1 MGAIFLFY
9 LTFFKNYVI
18 INYNEE
24 RRKGVM
30 IYGLLGIVIIVLI
43 ILLIR
48 KHNIDLSK
56 EYEERHQIQSELNRL
71 HLEREHLEDI
81 LDQRDEAI
89 QKADKAYREAI
100 EQYTKD
106 SVERRN
112 ELTRLEMDR
121 EAEIE
126 RNYKT
131 LLAAKQELYRRECDD
146 IEKEI
151 LAEWEE
157 MYDRHTINCQ
167 NLEKQEIEIKF
178 AVRNKQVDYENL
190 IAPFRLLQQEEQE
203 KYYWCIQI
211 PELDREDIHYL
222 LTTVSPQVRNK
233 DIIPKLVWSEY
244 LQKLTQE
251 LMTRAKIE
259 DKPGIYK
266 ITNIK
271 TNKCYIGKST
281 KVKQRLIDHIKG
293 SVGISTIADQ
303 KIHHAMLEEGLWNW
317 TFECICYCDK
327 DQLSEKEKYYID
339 FFKAKD
345 WGYNVVG

>member
-1 MGAIFLFY
+1 
-9 LTFFKNYVI
+9 
-18 INYNEE
+18 
-24 RRKGVM
+24 M
-30 IYGLLGIVIIVLI
+30 IYALLGIVIVVLI

-48 KHNIDLSK
+48 KHQADFTSEIQERSK
-56 EYEERHQIQSELNRL
+56 IQNEVDKLK
-71 HLEREHLEDI
+71 LEKEQLDDI

-89 QKADKAYREAI
+89 RRADDDYRNLI
-100 EQYTKD
+100 EKYTKE

-112 ELTRLEMDR
+112 ELTSLEIDR

-131 LLAAKQELYRRECDD
+131 LLAAKRELYRRECDD
-146 IEKEI
+146 MEKEI
-151 LAEWEE
+151 WAEWEE

-178 AVRNKQVDYENL
+178 AVQNKQTDYENL

-251 LMTRAKIE
+251 LMKRAKIE

-271 TNKCYIGKST
+271 TNKCYVGKST

-303 KIHHAMLEEGLWNW
+303 AIHSAMLNEGLWNW

>member
-1 MGAIFLFY
+1 
-9 LTFFKNYVI
+9 
-18 INYNEE
+18 
-24 RRKGVM
+24 M

-48 KHNIDLSK
+48 KHHIDLAK
-56 EYEERHQIQSELNRL
+56 EYEERHQIQSELNKL
-71 HLEREHLEDI
+71 FLEKEHLEDI

-112 ELTRLEMDR
+112 ELTRLEMER

-131 LLAAKQELYRRECDD
+131 LLAAKRELYHRECDD
-146 IEKEI
+146 MEKEI
-151 LAEWEE
+151 WAEWEE

-167 NLEKQEIEIKF
+167 NLEKQETEIKF
-178 AVRNKQVDYENL
+178 AVKNKQVDYENL
-190 IAPFRLLQQEEQE
+190 LAPMKLLEQE
-203 KYYWCIQI
+203 QQKKYFWCIQI
-211 PELDREDIHYL
+211 PEQDREDIHYL
-222 LTTVSPQVRNK
+222 LTQVAPQVRNK

-251 LMTRAKIE
+251 LMKRAKIE

-266 ITNIK
+266 ITNV
-271 TNKCYIGKST
+271 TTGKCYVGKST

-303 KIHHAMLEEGLWNW
+303 KIHHAMLDGGLWDW

-339 FFKAKD
+339 FFKAKE

>member
-1 MGAIFLFY
+1 
-9 LTFFKNYVI
+9 
-18 INYNEE
+18 
-24 RRKGVM
+24 M
-30 IYGLLGIVIIVLI
+30 IYGLLGIVIIILI
-43 ILLIR
+43 VLLIR
-48 KHNIDLSK
+48 KHNIDLTK

-71 HLEREHLEDI
+71 QLEREHLEDI

-89 QKADKAYREAI
+89 QKADKAYRETI

-131 LLAAKQELYRRECDD
+131 LLAAKRELYRRECDD
-146 IEKEI
+146 LEKEI
-151 LAEWEE
+151 WTEWEE
-157 MYDRHTINCQ
+157 MYDRHTLNCQ
-167 NLEKQEIEIKF
+167 NLEQQEIQIKF
-178 AVRNKQVDYENL
+178 AVQNKQIDYDNL
-190 IAPFRLLQQEEQE
+190 IAPFKLLEKEQQEKQF
-203 KYYWCIQI
+203 YCIQI
-211 PELDREDIHYL
+211 PEIEREDIHFL

-244 LQKLTQE
+244 IQKPTQE
-251 LMTRAKIE
+251 MMKRVGIE
-259 DKPGIYK
+259 DTPGIYK

-281 KVKQRLIDHIKG
+281 KVRQRLIDHIKG

-303 KIHHAMLEEGLWNW
+303 RIHHAMLDEGLWNW
-317 TFECICYCDK
+317 TFEKICDCGK
-327 DQLSEKEKYYID
+327 DELNEKEKYYIS
-339 FFKAKD
+339 FFKSQE
-345 WGYNVVG
+345 WGYNIASGG

>member
-1 MGAIFLFY
+1 
-9 LTFFKNYVI
+9 
-18 INYNEE
+18 
-24 RRKGVM
+24 M

-48 KHNIDLSK
+48 KHHIDLAK
-56 EYEERHQIQSELNRL
+56 EYEERHQIQSDLNKL
-71 HLEREHLEDI
+71 FLEKEHLEDI

-112 ELTRLEMDR
+112 ELTRLEMER

-131 LLAAKQELYRRECDD
+131 LLAAKRELYHRECEDM
-146 IEKEI
+146 EKEI
-151 LAEWEE
+151 WAEWEE

-167 NLEKQEIEIKF
+167 NLEKQETEIKF
-178 AVRNKQVDYENL
+178 AVQNKQVDYENL
-190 IAPFRLLQQEEQE
+190 IAPMKLLEQE
-203 KYYWCIQI
+203 QQKKYFWCIQI
-211 PELDREDIHYL
+211 PEQDREDIHYL
-222 LTTVSPQVRNK
+222 LTQVAPQVRNK

-251 LMTRAKIE
+251 LMKRAEIE

-266 ITNIK
+266 ITNV
-271 TNKCYIGKST
+271 TTGKCYVGKST

-293 SVGISTIADQ
+293 SVGITTIADQ
-303 KIHHAMLEEGLWNW
+303 KIHHAMLDEGLWDW

-339 FFKAKD
+339 FFKAKE

>member
-1 MGAIFLFY
+1 
-9 LTFFKNYVI
+9 
-18 INYNEE
+18 
-24 RRKGVM
+24 M
-30 IYGLLGIVIIVLI
+30 IYGLLGIIIIVLI

-48 KHNIDLSK
+48 KHHIDLAK
-56 EYEERHQIQSELNRL
+56 EYEERHRIQSELNKL
-71 HLEREHLEDI
+71 FLEKERLEDI

-126 RNYKT
+126 RNYKI
-131 LLAAKQELYRRECDD
+131 LLAAKQELYRRECND

-157 MYDRHTINCQ
+157 MYDKHTINCQ
-167 NLEKQEIEIKF
+167 NLEKQEIEIKS

-190 IAPFRLLQQEEQE
+190 IAPMKLLEQE
-203 KYYWCIQI
+203 QQKKYFWCIQI
-211 PELDREDIHYL
+211 PEQNREDIHYL
-222 LTTVSPQVRNK
+222 LTQVAPQVRNK

-251 LMTRAKIE
+251 LMKRAEIE

-266 ITNIK
+266 ITNV
-271 TNKCYIGKST
+271 TTGKCYVGKST

-303 KIHHAMLEEGLWNW
+303 KIHHAMLDEGLWDW

>member
-1 MGAIFLFY
+1 
-9 LTFFKNYVI
+9 
-18 INYNEE
+18 
-24 RRKGVM
+24 M

-43 ILLIR
+43 ILLLR
-48 KHNIDLSK
+48 KHHIDLEK
-56 EYEERHQIQSELNRL
+56 EYEEKRQIQSELNKL
-71 HLEREHLEDI
+71 FLEKEHLEDI

-112 ELTRLEMDR
+112 ELARLEMER

-157 MYDRHTINCQ
+157 MYDKHTINCQ

-190 IAPFRLLQQEEQE
+190 IAPMKLLEQE
-203 KYYWCIQI
+203 QQKKYFWCIQI
-211 PELDREDIHYL
+211 PEQDREDIHYL
-222 LTTVSPQVRNK
+222 LTQVAPQVRNK

-251 LMTRAKIE
+251 LMKRAEIE
-259 DKPGIYK
+259 DNPGIYK
-266 ITNIK
+266 ITNV
-271 TNKCYIGKST
+271 TTGKCYVGKST

-303 KIHHAMLEEGLWNW
+303 KIHHAMLDEGLWDW

>member
-1 MGAIFLFY
+1 
-9 LTFFKNYVI
+9 
-18 INYNEE
+18 
-24 RRKGVM
+24 M

-48 KHNIDLSK
+48 KHHIDLAK
-56 EYEERHQIQSELNRL
+56 EYEERHQIQSDLNKL
-71 HLEREHLEDI
+71 FLEKEHLEDI

-112 ELTRLEMDR
+112 ELTRLEMER

-131 LLAAKQELYRRECDD
+131 LLAAKRELYHRECEDM
-146 IEKEI
+146 EKEI
-151 LAEWEE
+151 WAEWEE

-167 NLEKQEIEIKF
+167 NLEKQETEIKF
-178 AVRNKQVDYENL
+178 AVQNKQTDYENL
-190 IAPFRLLQQEEQE
+190 IAPMKLLEQE
-203 KYYWCIQI
+203 QQKKYFWCIQI
-211 PELDREDIHYL
+211 PEQDREDIHYL
-222 LTTVSPQVRNK
+222 LTQVAPQVRNK

-251 LMTRAKIE
+251 LMKRAEIE

-266 ITNIK
+266 ITNV
-271 TNKCYIGKST
+271 TTGKCYVGKST

-303 KIHHAMLEEGLWNW
+303 KIHHAMLDEGLWNW

>member
-1 MGAIFLFY
+1 
-9 LTFFKNYVI
+9 
-18 INYNEE
+18 
-24 RRKGVM
+24 M
-30 IYGLLGIVIIVLI
+30 IYGLLGIIIIVLI

-48 KHNIDLSK
+48 KHHIDLVK
-56 EYEERHQIQSELNRL
+56 EYEERHRIQSELNKL
-71 HLEREHLEDI
+71 FLEKEHLEDI

-112 ELTRLEMDR
+112 ELTRLEMER

-131 LLAAKQELYRRECDD
+131 LLAAKRELYHRECDD
-146 IEKEI
+146 MEKEI
-151 LAEWEE
+151 WAEWEE
-157 MYDRHTINCQ
+157 MYDRHIINCQ
-167 NLEKQEIEIKF
+167 NLEKQETEIKF
-178 AVRNKQVDYENL
+178 AVQNKQVDYENL
-190 IAPFRLLQQEEQE
+190 LAPMKLLEQE
-203 KYYWCIQI
+203 QQKKYFWCIQI
-211 PELDREDIHYL
+211 PEQDREDIHYL
-222 LTTVSPQVRNK
+222 LTQVAPQVRNK

-251 LMTRAKIE
+251 LMKRAKIE

-266 ITNIK
+266 ITNV
-271 TNKCYIGKST
+271 TTGKCYVGKST

-303 KIHHAMLEEGLWNW
+303 KIHHAMLDGGLWDW

>member
-1 MGAIFLFY
+1 
-9 LTFFKNYVI
+9 
-18 INYNEE
+18 
-24 RRKGVM
+24 M
-30 IYGLLGIVIIVLI
+30 IYGLLGIVIVVLI

-71 HLEREHLEDI
+71 HLEKEHLEDI

-151 LAEWEE
+151 WAEWEE

-167 NLEKQEIEIKF
+167 NLEKQENEIKF
-178 AVRNKQVDYENL
+178 AVQSKQTDYENL
-190 IAPFRLLQQEEQE
+190 IAPFRLLQQEE
-203 KYYWCIQI
+203 
-211 PELDREDIHYL
+211 
-222 LTTVSPQVRNK
+222 
-233 DIIPKLVWSEY
+233 
-244 LQKLTQE
+244 
-251 LMTRAKIE
+251 
-259 DKPGIYK
+259 
-266 ITNIK
+266 
-271 TNKCYIGKST
+271 
-281 KVKQRLIDHIKG
+281 
-293 SVGISTIADQ
+293 
-303 KIHHAMLEEGLWNW
+303 
-317 TFECICYCDK
+317 
-327 DQLSEKEKYYID
+327 
-339 FFKAKD
+339 
-345 WGYNVVG
+345 

>member
-1 MGAIFLFY
+1 MTSELVGLTIVLGIIIIFLLF
-9 LTFFKNYVI
+9 
-18 INYNEE
+18 
-24 RRKGVM
+24 
-30 IYGLLGIVIIVLI
+30 LLY
-43 ILLIR
+43 R
-48 KHNIDLSK
+48 KHHIDLSQ
-56 EYEERHQIQSELNRL
+56 EQEERHQLQQEISSLK
-71 HLEREHLEDI
+71 LEKEHLEDI

-89 QKADKAYREAI
+89 QKADKAYRDSI

-112 ELTRLEMDR
+112 ELTRLEMER
-121 EAEIE
+121 EQEVE
-126 RNYKT
+126 KNYKI
-131 LLAAKQELYRRECDD
+131 LLAAKRELYFRECGDL
-146 IEKEI
+146 EKEI
-151 LAEWEE
+151 EQEWEE
-157 MYDRHTINCQ
+157 MFSRHVTNCANLDSQEAIISLALRSKQ
-167 NLEKQEIEIKF
+167 N
-178 AVRNKQVDYENL
+178 DYENL

-211 PELDREDIHYL
+211 PETDREDIHYL
-222 LTTVSPQVRNK
+222 LTTVAPQVRNK
-233 DIIPKLVWSEY
+233 DVVPKLVWSEY

-251 LMTRAKIE
+251 LMKRAEIE

-293 SVGISTIADQ
+293 AVGISTIADQ

-317 TFECICYCDK
+317 TFECICECEK

>member
-1 MGAIFLFY
+1 MTSELVG
-9 LTFFKNYVI
+9 LTIV
-18 INYNEE
+18 
-24 RRKGVM
+24 
-30 IYGLLGIVIIVLI
+30 LGIIVVF
-43 ILLIR
+43 LLFLLYR
-48 KHNIDLSK
+48 KHHIDLSQ
-56 EYEERHQIQSELNRL
+56 EQEERHQLQQEISSLK
-71 HLEREHLEDI
+71 LEKEHLEDI

-89 QKADKAYREAI
+89 QKADKAYRDSI

-112 ELTRLEMDR
+112 ELTRLEMER

-126 RNYKT
+126 RNYKI

-190 IAPFRLLQQEEQE
+190 IAPMKLLEQE
-203 KYYWCIQI
+203 QQKKYFWCIQI
-211 PELDREDIHYL
+211 PEQDREDIHYL
-222 LTTVSPQVRNK
+222 LTQVAPQVRNK

-244 LQKLTQE
+244 LQKLTQD
-251 LMTRAKIE
+251 LMKRAEIE

-266 ITNIK
+266 ITNV
-271 TNKCYIGKST
+271 TTGKCYVGKST

-317 TFECICYCDK
+317 TFECICECEK

>member
-1 MGAIFLFY
+1 ML
-9 LTFFKNYVI
+9 
-18 INYNEE
+18 
-24 RRKGVM
+24 
-30 IYGLLGIVIIVLI
+30 YGLLGIVIIVLI

-48 KHNIDLSK
+48 KHHIDLAK
-56 EYEERHQIQSELNRL
+56 EYEEKHQIQSDLNKL
-71 HLEREHLEDI
+71 FLEKEHLEDI

-112 ELTRLEMDR
+112 ELARLEKER

-131 LLAAKQELYRRECDD
+131 LLAAKRELYRRECDD
-146 IEKEI
+146 MEKEI
-151 LAEWEE
+151 WTEWEE

-190 IAPFRLLQQEEQE
+190 IAPMKLLEQE
-203 KYYWCIQI
+203 QQKKYFWCIQI
-211 PELDREDIHYL
+211 PEQDREDIHYL
-222 LTTVSPQVRNK
+222 LTQVAPQVRNK

-251 LMTRAKIE
+251 LMKRAEIE

-266 ITNIK
+266 ITNV
-271 TNKCYIGKST
+271 TTGKCYVGKST

-303 KIHHAMLEEGLWNW
+303 KIHHAMLDEGLWDW

>member
-1 MGAIFLFY
+1 
-9 LTFFKNYVI
+9 
-18 INYNEE
+18 
-24 RRKGVM
+24 M
-30 IYGLLGIVIIVLI
+30 IYALLGIVIIILI
-43 ILLIR
+43 VLLIR
-48 KHNIDLSK
+48 KHHIDLAK
-56 EYEERHQIQSELNRL
+56 EYEERHQIQSELNKL
-71 HLEREHLEDI
+71 FLEKEHLEDI

-112 ELTRLEMDR
+112 ELTRLEMER

-146 IEKEI
+146 MEKAI
-151 LAEWEE
+151 WTEWEE

-178 AVRNKQVDYENL
+178 AVQNKQVDYENL
-190 IAPFRLLQQEEQE
+190 IAPMKLLEQE
-203 KYYWCIQI
+203 QQKKYFWCIQI
-211 PELDREDIHYL
+211 PEQDREDIHYL
-222 LTTVSPQVRNK
+222 LTQVAPQVRNK

-251 LMTRAKIE
+251 LMKRAEIE

-266 ITNIK
+266 ITNV
-271 TNKCYIGKST
+271 TTGKCYVGKST

-303 KIHHAMLEEGLWNW
+303 KIHHAMLDEGLWDW

-339 FFKAKD
+339 FFKAKE
-345 WGYNVVG
+345 WGYNIVG